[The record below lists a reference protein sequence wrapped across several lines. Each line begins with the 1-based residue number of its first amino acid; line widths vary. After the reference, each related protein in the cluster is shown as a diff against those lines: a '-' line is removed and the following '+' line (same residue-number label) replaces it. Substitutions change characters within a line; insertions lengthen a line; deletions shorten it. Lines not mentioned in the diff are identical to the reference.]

1 MILVSQD
8 KKTFLFLKEIEMLK
22 ICPENTIRNTDDI
35 KCVYVVKLYPKLKDY
50 FDSKLSKA
58 NYYIEMA
65 RYNTE
70 ERAFSALE
78 KIINYR
84 YSDSVYTFPPDVDT
98 SLEKAK
104 TAINKYSNTSYL

>member
-8 KKTFLFLKEIEMLK
+8 KKTVISLSTAEMFQIREK
-22 ICPENTIRNTDDI
+22 TIVSNSGTNHFYTIR
-35 KCVYVVKLYPKLKDY
+35 VYPTLNDY
-50 FDSKLSKA
+50 FNTKVGKVNCFVEMA
-58 NYYIEMA
+58 NYIK
-65 RYNTE
+65 E
-70 ERAFSALE
+70 ERAISALE

-104 TAINKYSNTSYL
+104 IAISKYSNTSHL

>member
-1 MILVSQD
+1 MILISQD
-8 KKTFLFLKEIEMLK
+8 KRTFLFLKEIEMFK
-22 ICPENTIRNTDDI
+22 ICPENTIRGADDI
-35 KCVYVVKLYPKLKDY
+35 KCIYVVKLYPKLKDY

-58 NYYIEMA
+58 NYCIEMA
-65 RYNTE
+65 RYSTE

-104 TAINKYSNTSYL
+104 TAISKYSNTSHL